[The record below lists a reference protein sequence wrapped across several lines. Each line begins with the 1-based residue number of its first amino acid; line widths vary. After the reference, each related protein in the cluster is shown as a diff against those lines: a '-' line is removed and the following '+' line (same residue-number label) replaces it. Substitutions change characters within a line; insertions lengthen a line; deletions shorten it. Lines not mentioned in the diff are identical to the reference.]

1 MIANS
6 SAKNIGATNA
16 NSIAAEPCLLRQN
29 RRINLEFTG
38 EPPKTGILILGAALL
53 ETHDNPN

>member
-16 NSIAAEPCLLRQN
+16 NSIAAEPRLLRPN
-29 RRINLEFTG
+29 RRNNLELTG
-38 EPPKTGILILGAALL
+38 EPPKTDILILGAALL
-53 ETHDNPN
+53 EPHDNPN